1 MVGIS
6 SGIGNSD
13 SMSMKIGYSI
23 EDTTVFTA
31 KSLPSITQPTKNS
44 PITRKLI
51 MNFWDTGTIGA
62 RATATPATP
71 PVRMSKG
78 SMKYCTLMANRK
90 FPRAITKKSFNIF
103 FRMFILYSFRYVS

>member
-1 MVGIS
+1 
-6 SGIGNSD
+6 
-13 SMSMKIGYSI
+13 MSMNIGYSI

-31 KSLPSITQPTKNS
+31 KSLPSIIQPTKNS

-78 SMKYCTLMANRK
+78 SMKYWTLMANRK
-90 FPRAITKKSFNIF
+90 FPRAMIKKSFIIF
-103 FRMFILYSFRYVS
+103 FRMFILYSFRKCFKKPYD

>member
-1 MVGIS
+1 MLASNVGIS

-13 SMSMKIGYSI
+13 SMSMNIGYSI

-31 KSLPSITQPTKNS
+31 KSLPSIIQPTKNS
-44 PITRKLI
+44 PITRKFI
-51 MNFWDTGTIGA
+51 MNFWDTGTIGT

-78 SMKYCTLMANRK
+78 SMKY
-90 FPRAITKKSFNIF
+90 
-103 FRMFILYSFRYVS
+103 